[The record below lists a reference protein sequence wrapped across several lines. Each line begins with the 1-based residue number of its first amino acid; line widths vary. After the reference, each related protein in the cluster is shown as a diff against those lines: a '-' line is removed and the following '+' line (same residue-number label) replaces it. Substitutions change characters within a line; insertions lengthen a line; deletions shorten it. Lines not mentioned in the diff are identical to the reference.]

1 VYGIGIA
8 NVSLEEILTRQGVHY
23 MKKPLS
29 ALLLPL
35 LLIQM
40 MPLPVAFAQQE
51 AAKTIQESQRSVTPL
66 SNLDVLRMVKADFTP
81 ETIIAQIK
89 ASPCDFATMPAALQ
103 QLKEERVPD
112 AVILAMVMAP
122 KSAPSQNH
130 SSGATKPQKNIKIK
144 IPNGVTI
151 EVEAPFTVS
160 SQDVR
165 KGDAISFRVVNPVKV
180 DGVLVIA
187 AGATATARVV
197 QASRG
202 GHFGKAGRLAWTM
215 EDVTAVDGTRI
226 PLQSAGR
233 IVGDSKGAKVAT
245 QMIIMAVAL
254 PLIAPVALLTGFKR
268 GENAILPAGK
278 RMEVLSQGETSIN
291 ALAP

>member
-1 VYGIGIA
+1 
-8 NVSLEEILTRQGVHY
+8 
-23 MKKPLS
+23 MKKLLS
-29 ALLLPL
+29 AILLPL
-35 LLIQM
+35 LLVQT
-40 MPLPVAFAQQE
+40 MPLPVASAQEE
-51 AAKTIQESQRSVTPL
+51 AAKTIQQSQQGVTPL
-66 SNLDVLRMVKADFTP
+66 INLDVLRMVKADFTP

-89 ASPCDFATMPAALQ
+89 ASPCDFATTPAALE

-130 SSGATKPQKNIKIK
+130 SSGTTKPQKNLRVK
-144 IPNGVTI
+144 IPNGLAI

-180 DGVLVIA
+180 DGVVVIA
-187 AGATATARVV
+187 PGATATARVV

-215 EDVTAVDGTRI
+215 EDVAAVDGTRI
-226 PLQSAGR
+226 PLQAGGR
-233 IVGDSKGAKVAT
+233 IVGDSKAAKVIT
-245 QMIIMAVAL
+245 QTVVMG
-254 PLIAPVALLTGFKR
+254 ALLWVVAPIALFHGFKR
-268 GENAILPAGK
+268 GENALLPAGK
-278 RMEVLSQGETSIN
+278 RLEVLSQGETSIN
-291 ALAP
+291 AVSSGQ

>member
-1 VYGIGIA
+1 
-8 NVSLEEILTRQGVHY
+8 
-23 MKKPLS
+23 MKKLIS

-35 LLIQM
+35 LLVQAAPIVS
-40 MPLPVAFAQQE
+40 VASAQE
-51 AAKTIQESQRSVTPL
+51 AAKTIQESQRGVTPL
-66 SNLDVLRMVKADFTP
+66 INQDILRMVKADFTP
-81 ETIIAQIK
+81 ETIIVQIK
-89 ASPCDFATMPAALQ
+89 ATPCDFVTTPAALQ

-122 KSAPSQNH
+122 RIAPSQNH
-130 SSGATKPQKNIKIK
+130 SSTTTITPKPQKSLKVR

-180 DGVLVIA
+180 NGVVVIA
-187 AGATATARVV
+187 PGATATARVI

-215 EDVTAVDGTRI
+215 EDVSAVDGTRI
-226 PLQSAGR
+226 PLQAGGR
-233 IVGDSKGAKVAT
+233 IVGDSKAAKVIT
-245 QMIIMAVAL
+245 QTVVMGAFLWV
-254 PLIAPVALLTGFKR
+254 IAPVALFHGFKR
-268 GENAILPAGK
+268 GENAFLPAGK
-278 RMEVLSQGETSIN
+278 RLEVLSQGETSIN
-291 ALAP
+291 ATAP